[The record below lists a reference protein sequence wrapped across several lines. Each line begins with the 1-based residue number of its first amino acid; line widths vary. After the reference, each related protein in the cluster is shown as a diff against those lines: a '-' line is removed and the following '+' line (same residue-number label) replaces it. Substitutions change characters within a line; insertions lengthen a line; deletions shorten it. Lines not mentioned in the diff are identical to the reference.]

1 MNTREQNIILDNWEQ
16 FYDSKGVESELT
28 KVYMAYVEKLV
39 KQSLPPI
46 FDFRHL
52 SLLLNINEYDLASIV
67 NSPNSYYRT
76 FDIPKKKGGFR
87 TITAPH
93 SSLKN
98 IQKWIY
104 YNILN
109 NIKIHGCAHGFAP
122 SKSILTN
129 ANVHIN
135 QKYLLKIDLKDFF
148 PSIPMSYVLQLFK
161 SLGYT
166 SKVAFYLSSLCCYD
180 GCLAQG
186 SPVSPVISNVIAKHL
201 DRRLYRIAKKYNLEV
216 LAKVPIDSKIAEAV
230 DKGEIEQLEGTW
242 LDNVATYLENNLKIK
257 ENEVKADMKIAVPC
271 EEDNINEHY
280 GKCTSFKVFVIKNG
294 ELDKKY
300 DLSAMNAEHETVSQL
315 LKDESVDTVLC
326 GGIGQGAMESLFKHN
341 IVVIPGLKGNVDV
354 AVGSYLDEVTSR

>member
-201 DRRLYRIAKKYNLEV
+201 DRRLYRIAKKYHLRYSRYADDIAFSGECISVKFIEYVKEIITDCGFLVNDNKIRLYKEYGNKILTGLSLATGVPRLPRDYRRSLEKELFYINKYGIKGHISHNKIRTSNYLESILGKVRYWLMIEPNNTFAQQMYEKLFAEYKLQLNTSSIEV
-216 LAKVPIDSKIAEAV
+216 L
-230 DKGEIEQLEGTW
+230 
-242 LDNVATYLENNLKIK
+242 
-257 ENEVKADMKIAVPC
+257 
-271 EEDNINEHY
+271 
-280 GKCTSFKVFVIKNG
+280 
-294 ELDKKY
+294 
-300 DLSAMNAEHETVSQL
+300 
-315 LKDESVDTVLC
+315 
-326 GGIGQGAMESLFKHN
+326 
-341 IVVIPGLKGNVDV
+341 
-354 AVGSYLDEVTSR
+354 

>member
-201 DRRLYRIAKKYNLEV
+201 DRRLYRIAKKYNLKYSRYADDIAFSGECISVKFIEYVKGIITDCGFLVNDNKIRLYKEYGNKILTGLSLATGVPRLPRDYRRSLEKELFYINKYGIKGHISHNKIRTSNYLESILGKVRYWLMIEPNNTFAQQMYEKLFAEYKLQLNTSSIEV
-216 LAKVPIDSKIAEAV
+216 L
-230 DKGEIEQLEGTW
+230 
-242 LDNVATYLENNLKIK
+242 
-257 ENEVKADMKIAVPC
+257 
-271 EEDNINEHY
+271 
-280 GKCTSFKVFVIKNG
+280 
-294 ELDKKY
+294 
-300 DLSAMNAEHETVSQL
+300 
-315 LKDESVDTVLC
+315 
-326 GGIGQGAMESLFKHN
+326 
-341 IVVIPGLKGNVDV
+341 
-354 AVGSYLDEVTSR
+354 

>member
-52 SLLLNINEYDLASIV
+52 SLLLNVNEYDLASIV

-201 DRRLYRIAKKYNLEV
+201 DRRLYRIAKKYNLKYSRYADDIAFSGECISVKFIEYVKGIITDCGFLVNDNKIRLYKEYGNKILTGLSLATGVPRLPRDYRRSLEKELFYINKYGIKGHISHNKIRTSNYLESILGKVRYWLMIEPNNTFAQQMYEKLFAEYKLQLNTSSIEV
-216 LAKVPIDSKIAEAV
+216 L
-230 DKGEIEQLEGTW
+230 
-242 LDNVATYLENNLKIK
+242 
-257 ENEVKADMKIAVPC
+257 
-271 EEDNINEHY
+271 
-280 GKCTSFKVFVIKNG
+280 
-294 ELDKKY
+294 
-300 DLSAMNAEHETVSQL
+300 
-315 LKDESVDTVLC
+315 
-326 GGIGQGAMESLFKHN
+326 
-341 IVVIPGLKGNVDV
+341 
-354 AVGSYLDEVTSR
+354 

>member
-201 DRRLYRIAKKYNLEV
+201 DRRLYRIAKKYNLKYSRYADDIAFSGECISVKFIEYVKGIITDCGFLVNDNKIRLYKEYGNKILTGLSLATGVPRLPRDYRRSLEKELFYINKYGIKGHISHNKIRTSNYLESILGKVRYWLMNEPNNTFAQQMYEKLFAEYKLQLNTSSIEV
-216 LAKVPIDSKIAEAV
+216 L
-230 DKGEIEQLEGTW
+230 
-242 LDNVATYLENNLKIK
+242 
-257 ENEVKADMKIAVPC
+257 
-271 EEDNINEHY
+271 
-280 GKCTSFKVFVIKNG
+280 
-294 ELDKKY
+294 
-300 DLSAMNAEHETVSQL
+300 
-315 LKDESVDTVLC
+315 
-326 GGIGQGAMESLFKHN
+326 
-341 IVVIPGLKGNVDV
+341 
-354 AVGSYLDEVTSR
+354 

>member
-109 NIKIHGCAHGFAP
+109 NIKIHGCAQGFAP

-201 DRRLYRIAKKYNLEV
+201 DRRLYRIAKKYNLKYSRYADDIAFSGECISVKFIEYVKGIITDCGFLVNDNKIRLYKEYGNKILTGLSLATGVPRLPRDYRRSLEKELFYINKYGIKGHISHNKIRTSNYLESILGKVRYWLMIEPNNTFAQQMYEKLFAEYKLQLNTSSIEV
-216 LAKVPIDSKIAEAV
+216 L
-230 DKGEIEQLEGTW
+230 
-242 LDNVATYLENNLKIK
+242 
-257 ENEVKADMKIAVPC
+257 
-271 EEDNINEHY
+271 
-280 GKCTSFKVFVIKNG
+280 
-294 ELDKKY
+294 
-300 DLSAMNAEHETVSQL
+300 
-315 LKDESVDTVLC
+315 
-326 GGIGQGAMESLFKHN
+326 
-341 IVVIPGLKGNVDV
+341 
-354 AVGSYLDEVTSR
+354 

>member
-67 NSPNSYYRT
+67 NSPNSYYRI

-201 DRRLYRIAKKYNLEV
+201 DRRLYRIAKKYNLKYSRYADDIAFSGECISVKFIEYVKGIITDCGFLVNDNKIRLYKEYGNKILTGLSLATGVPRLPRDYRRSLEKDLFYINKYGIKGHISHNKIRTSNYLESILGKVRYWLMIEPNNTFAQQMYEKLFAEYKLQLNTSSIEV
-216 LAKVPIDSKIAEAV
+216 L
-230 DKGEIEQLEGTW
+230 
-242 LDNVATYLENNLKIK
+242 
-257 ENEVKADMKIAVPC
+257 
-271 EEDNINEHY
+271 
-280 GKCTSFKVFVIKNG
+280 
-294 ELDKKY
+294 
-300 DLSAMNAEHETVSQL
+300 
-315 LKDESVDTVLC
+315 
-326 GGIGQGAMESLFKHN
+326 
-341 IVVIPGLKGNVDV
+341 
-354 AVGSYLDEVTSR
+354 